1 MEIEFRGRY
10 GEGLGIALWQAD
22 GSGPEPAAVGHRFVT
37 PFETI
42 TAHYYIASRDHVDAA
57 ARGGLVCVGLRGEW
71 SRTRSALA
79 AQGRAPADLVL
90 RVPLTTPGAD
100 REGED
105 WHYRDGIE
113 TRYLRPVAPLPLLC
127 GGAVVLEFAPA
138 RLVLTEDYRGARSF
152 ADVRIA
158 LVSDATEAQAPDS
171 RASAATR
178 ALTDALLAD
187 LAGRR
192 VRFVVD
198 AVRLTPH
205 AFGGAGRTS
214 GRYAEIPSARLEVL
228 RTGSGARRSDARP
241 GQVLPES
248 SARAGASRSS
258 RCCSAQSRA

>member
-10 GEGLGIALWQAD
+10 SDGLGIALWQAD

-37 PFETI
+37 PIETI

-57 ARGGLVCVGLRGEW
+57 ARGGLACVGLRGEW
-71 SRTRSALA
+71 ADTRA
-79 AQGRAPADLVL
+79 AFAARGGAPADLVL

-105 WHYRDGIE
+105 WHYRDGVE
-113 TRYLRPVAPLPLLC
+113 TRYLRPHAPLSLLC
-127 GGAVVLEFAPA
+127 GGVVVLEFAPA

-158 LVSDATEAQAPDS
+158 LVSDATEAHAPDAS
-171 RASAATR
+171 ASAATR

-205 AFGGAGRTS
+205 TFGGAGRTS
-214 GRYAEIPSARLEVL
+214 GRYAEIPSARLALL
-228 RTGSGARRSDARP
+228 RTTTGAGRFVDRP

-248 SARAGASRSS
+248 AAGAGASRSS